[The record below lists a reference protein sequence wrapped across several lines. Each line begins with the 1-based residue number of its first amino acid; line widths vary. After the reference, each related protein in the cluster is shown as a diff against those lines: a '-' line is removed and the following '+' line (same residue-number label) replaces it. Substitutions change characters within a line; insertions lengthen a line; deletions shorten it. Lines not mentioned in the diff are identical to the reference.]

1 MSYPLCDF
9 DFWKEVKNF
18 KKQGWE
24 IAMHGYEH
32 LYHKN
37 SKKNDYLGHGGN
49 TEFVGDSY
57 DEQFKKLNQG
67 ITLPFLLTMMYIPN
81 LIIKLLP
88 FIIFISSMIYLISIK
103 SNKDLLSLKIF
114 GYSNL
119 KIISILSIT
128 SFLFGILTLFIINPV
143 TSSMVKY
150 YEKTKAKYSKDIDH
164 LVSINK
170 NGVWIKELNKDSL
183 RITTAEKIEEK
194 FLKNVTIYEL
204 SNENKIINRIHSDS
218 VNITNNIWT
227 FEHAEVFNFKD
238 DYRSPIKKQNFSLS
252 SNYNIDKLNTLYKN
266 LDTVSFLSL
275 LTKYEE
281 LQKRGYSRELLDEKL
296 NNFISLPVFLFLMV
310 VLASIFSI
318 SSISRSQN
326 TYYIFISIIA
336 CAIIYYFKDL
346 SIALGQTNRIP
357 LSLSVW
363 MPIIAVGLFCSIGV
377 LQINEK

>member
-1 MSYPLCDF
+1 MNKIINRYIILGFLKTIFNVVLAVVCLGIILNLF
-9 DFWKEVKNF
+9 E
-18 KKQGWE
+18 E
-24 IAMHGYEH
+24 I
-32 LYHKN
+32 
-37 SKKNDYLGHGGN
+37 
-49 TEFVGDSY
+49 EF
-57 DEQFKKLNQG
+57 FKKLNEG
-67 ITLPFLLTMMYIPN
+67 IALPFFLTMMYIPN

-88 FIIFISSMIYLISIK
+88 FIIFISSMVYLITIK

-119 KIISILSIT
+119 KIISILSVT
-128 SFLFGILTLFIINPV
+128 SFLFGVLTLFIINPV

-170 NGVWIKELNKDSL
+170 NGVWIKELNENNL
-183 RITTAEKIEEK
+183 RITTAEKIEGN

-204 SNENKIINRIHSDS
+204 SSENKIINRIHSDN
-218 VNITNNIWT
+218 VNITKNIWT
-227 FEHAEVFNFKD
+227 FESADVFNFKD
-238 DYRSPIKKQNFSLS
+238 EYRSPIKKQNFNLN

-275 LTKYEE
+275 LTKYDS

-296 NNFISLPVFLFLMV
+296 NNFISLPIFLYLMV

-318 SSISRSQN
+318 SSINKSQN
-326 TYYIFISIIA
+326 TYYVFISIII